1 MTQKIGDLIQKIGG
15 SQMKIESRLEDKNTL
30 VVKVSGE
37 LDLSTA
43 EQFKLQIEQD
53 IKQWKA
59 KNLILDLNG
68 VNFIDSSGLGVIL
81 GRYKTVTQNNGNMA
95 IVKPKASVKK
105 ILELSG
111 ILRIIKI
118 YKDVDAALTA
128 I

>member
-1 MTQKIGDLIQKIGG
+1 
-15 SQMKIESRLEDKNTL
+15 MKIESRIEDKNTL

-43 EQFKLQIEQD
+43 EQFKLQVEQALEH
-53 IKQWKA
+53 WKA
-59 KNLILDLNG
+59 KNLILDLSG

-81 GRYKTVTQNNGNMA
+81 GRYKTITQNNGFIA

-105 ILELSG
+105 VLELSG
-111 ILRIIKI
+111 ILRIINL
-118 YKDVDAALTA
+118 YKDVNTALAA

>member
-1 MTQKIGDLIQKIGG
+1 
-15 SQMKIESRLEDKNTL
+15 MKIESRLEDKNTL

-53 IKQWKA
+53 IKQWKT